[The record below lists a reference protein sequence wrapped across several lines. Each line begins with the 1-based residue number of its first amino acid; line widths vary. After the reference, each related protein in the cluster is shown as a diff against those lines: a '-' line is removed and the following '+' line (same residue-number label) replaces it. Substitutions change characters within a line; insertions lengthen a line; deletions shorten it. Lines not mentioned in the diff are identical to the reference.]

1 MKYLSTL
8 PILFLLAACGGG
20 SGSEPEPEIGA
31 SSAESIF
38 DVYQKDARYFYDD
51 LQSNYQIDL
60 IETAPGS
67 GIYDAIYNLFWAGNN
82 DEPEYSW
89 DLSYPKKCMLLDDNG
104 WSLTDSSG
112 QYSVD
117 EYGNL
122 QIQSCG
128 NKTVVFIE
136 DTVSIAGKSISS
148 QFPEADFQ
156 DYTDGNF
163 PAGSE
168 KYIANNYYAN
178 TSYSFNALCDDE
190 GPCPDYDYIT
200 EAEIEDIKEISE
212 VFSVNGGDELYL
224 YRYYD
229 VDFIKFDDDLNVYF
243 YEDNSD
249 SYERGDNEEGVAE
262 SLLYKHLGTGSL
274 TKEVI
279 GGEEIWLIN
288 FPEEIEHYKTVTT
301 FLTIIDGKLIV
312 GDRYNK
318 NILGDSWD
326 GLLNETASD
335 FIIQQFSGN

>member
-67 GIYDAIYNLFWAGNN
+67 GIYDAIYNSFQTGS
-82 DEPEYSW
+82 DELRFSF
-89 DLSYPKKCMLLDDNG
+89 DLSYPDKCMLLDSNG

-122 QIQSCG
+122 QIQYCG
-128 NKTVVFIE
+128 TKLVVFIE
-136 DTVSIAGKSISS
+136 DAVSIAGKSISS

-156 DYTDGNF
+156 DYTDGDF

-168 KYIANNYYAN
+168 KYTANNYFTN
-178 TSYSFNALCDDE
+178 TSYSFDALCDDE

-212 VFSVNGGDELYL
+212 VFSVNGGDRLYI
-224 YRYYD
+224 YRYYN
-229 VDFIKFDDDLNVYF
+229 VDFIRFDDDFNVYF
-243 YEDNSD
+243 YEDTSD
-249 SYERGDNEEGVAE
+249 SYYRGDNEEGVDEAL
-262 SLLYKHLGTGSL
+262 SYKHLGTGSL
-274 TKEVI
+274 TKEVV

-288 FPEEIEHYKTVTT
+288 IPEEIEHVKRVTP

-326 GLLNETASD
+326 GLLNKTASD
-335 FIIQQFSGN
+335 FIKQQFVGE

>member
-67 GIYDAIYNLFWAGNN
+67 GIYDAIYNSFQTGS
-82 DEPEYSW
+82 DELRFSF
-89 DLSYPKKCMLLDDNG
+89 DLSYPDKCMLLDSNG

-148 QFPEADFQ
+148 QFPEAD
-156 DYTDGNF
+156 
-163 PAGSE
+163 
-168 KYIANNYYAN
+168 
-178 TSYSFNALCDDE
+178 
-190 GPCPDYDYIT
+190 
-200 EAEIEDIKEISE
+200 
-212 VFSVNGGDELYL
+212 
-224 YRYYD
+224 
-229 VDFIKFDDDLNVYF
+229 
-243 YEDNSD
+243 
-249 SYERGDNEEGVAE
+249 
-262 SLLYKHLGTGSL
+262 
-274 TKEVI
+274 
-279 GGEEIWLIN
+279 
-288 FPEEIEHYKTVTT
+288 
-301 FLTIIDGKLIV
+301 
-312 GDRYNK
+312 
-318 NILGDSWD
+318 
-326 GLLNETASD
+326 
-335 FIIQQFSGN
+335 